1 MSGGGKKALLL
12 QAKIYPRNDLIAT
25 DVYGY
30 VNVTGSGAKGTTIL
44 PCSHANGST
53 IYLGDPG
60 LGYPR
65 ELYPNLS
72 YVEDATSTSRAIYN
86 NRTLENSTIIL
97 GPLYL
102 SDGNSTLLSVTIP
115 INNNTSRRY
124 VALPFSEDG

>member
-1 MSGGGKKALLL
+1 MLL
-12 QAKIYPRNDLIAT
+12 AKIYPRNDLIAT

-44 PCSHANGST
+44 PCSHANGSA

-72 YVEDATSTSRAIYN
+72 YVEDATSISRAIYN
-86 NRTLENSTIIL
+86 NRTLNENSTVIL

-102 SDGNSTLLSVTIP
+102 SDGNSALLSVTIP

-124 VALPFSEDG
+124 VALPFSEDGQL